1 MRDEHDILDAFKNH
15 AKTDADLKRS
25 ERKFALFL
33 LIAIV
38 FNCLIFTLFYEG
50 DFLKNL
56 YTAFMGLVI
65 GFTAIGFAL
74 GAIFALIPYHQFS
87 YRKRYF
93 RTALL
98 TNLVIQSIYAV
109 MLSLLP
115 IISWLKSH

>member
-1 MRDEHDILDAFKNH
+1 MEDHEILDAFKNH
-15 AKTDADLKRS
+15 AKTDEDLKRS
-25 ERKFALFL
+25 ERKIALFL

-38 FNCLIFTLFYEG
+38 FNCLIFSVFYKG
-50 DFLKNL
+50 DYLKNL

-74 GAIFALIPYHQFS
+74 GTIFALIPYHEFG

-98 TNLVIQSIYAV
+98 TNLVIQFIYAV
-109 MLSLLP
+109 MLALLP
-115 IISWLKSH
+115 LLTWLKTH